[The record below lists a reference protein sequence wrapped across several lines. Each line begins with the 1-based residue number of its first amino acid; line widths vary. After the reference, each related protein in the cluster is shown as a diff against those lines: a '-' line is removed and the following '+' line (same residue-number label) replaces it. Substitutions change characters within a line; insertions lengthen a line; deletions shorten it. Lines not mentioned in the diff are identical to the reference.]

1 MGCGKSS
8 VGRRLSE
15 LLCCSFMDLDDV
27 IVEKAGRSIPE
38 IFANDGE
45 AVFRQMEHDVLQDI
59 VASAGRHS
67 VPEAPSHLS
76 MGPSPY
82 PVNTPKI
89 DRFPG
94 TPGVGKCLFHTYA
107 SQPLENS
114 TVVLAL
120 GGGAVM
126 QEECERMVHEGTV
139 CIYLKA
145 SVDTL
150 LSHLEGEAAGRPLLS
165 NATMPSGSSTVMSS
179 ETPSVMSSAPHS
191 VMSSGAHSVM
201 SSEVHSVMSSEVETS
216 PLRKRILDLMNKR
229 TATYE
234 RVAHHIIET
243 DGKAIDQIAAEIIET
258 LS

>member
-15 LLCCSFMDLDDV
+15 LLCCSFMDLDDE
-27 IVEKAGRSIPE
+27 IVERAGRSIPE
-38 IFANDGE
+38 IFATDGE
-45 AVFRQMEHDVLQDI
+45 AVFRQMEHDVLRDI

-67 VPEAPSHLS
+67 VPEAPS
-76 MGPSPY
+76 
-82 PVNTPKI
+82 
-89 DRFPG
+89 
-94 TPGVGKCLFHTYA
+94 
-107 SQPLENS
+107 QPLDNNS
-114 TVVLAL
+114 IVLAL

-165 NATMPSGSSTVMSS
+165 NATMPSGSSTVMSN
-179 ETPSVMSSAPHS
+179 
-191 VMSSGAHSVM
+191 
-201 SSEVHSVMSSEVETS
+201 EVETS
-216 PLRKRILDLMNKR
+216 PLRKRILNLMAKR
-229 TATYE
+229 SATYE

-243 DGKAIDQIAAEIIET
+243 DGKVIDQIAAEIIET